1 MRRNKLNKIPYGWR
15 RGISF
20 KLSLRTMIRK
30 SKLTVLFLFCS
41 LTIMAQAKFDMQGH
55 RGCRGLMPENT
66 IPAMKK
72 ALDLGVTTL
81 EMDIAISQD
90 KKPLLS
96 HDPYMAADF
105 VLMPTSQPISKAE
118 EKNYKIYGLPYAEI
132 RKFDVGS
139 KPHPKFPRQQKMPAY
154 KPLLADLIDSVE
166 AYAQAKNKPAPF
178 YNIETKT
185 TPEGDHIFHPAPA
198 EFVNLLM
205 AVIREKGILERVTI
219 QSFDPR
225 TLEVVH
231 RQFPSIKTA
240 LLIENTKGLENNLQR
255 LSFKPTIYSP
265 YFTLVTDKLV
275 QECHARGLQIIPWT
289 VNSKTAID
297 KFIKQKVDGIITD
310 YPDLISKQ

>member
-1 MRRNKLNKIPYGWR
+1 MLKIN
-15 RGISF
+15 
-20 KLSLRTMIRK
+20 
-30 SKLTVLFLFCS
+30 KLTVLFFFCS
-41 LTIMAQAKFDMQGH
+41 LTVMAQTNFDKQGH

-96 HDPYMAADF
+96 HDPYMSADF
-105 VLMPTSQPISKAE
+105 VLTPTGQSISKAE
-118 EKNYKIYGLPYAEI
+118 EKDYKIYGLPYAEI

-139 KPHPKFPRQQKMPAY
+139 KPHPKFPQQQKMYAY
-154 KPLLADLIDSVE
+154 KPLLTDIIDSVE
-166 AYAQAKNKPAPF
+166 TYAQAKNIPAPF

-198 EFVNLLM
+198 EFVDLLM
-205 AVIREKGILERVTI
+205 GVIRDKGILERVTI

-231 RQFPSIKTA
+231 QQFPMVKTA
-240 LLIENTKGLENNLQR
+240 LLVENKKSLEENLQR
-255 LSFKPTIYSP
+255 LSFKPSVYSP
-265 YFTLVTDKLV
+265 YFLLVTDNLV
-275 QECHARGLQIIPWT
+275 KECHARGLQIIPWT
-289 VNSKTAID
+289 VNSQTAIA
-297 KFIKQKVDGIITD
+297 KLLQQKVDGIITD
-310 YPDLISKQ
+310 YPNLFETVKRK